1 MEHSGDAF
9 RQEALSQIDF
19 REICENLYDGIHVTD
34 GTGTIIFI
42 NQAYTRT
49 TGIKPEDLLGRK
61 VSEVEQEG
69 KLYKGA
75 VTDTVLAQRRRVNS
89 VATAALKWW

>member
-1 MEHSGDAF
+1 MEHSGDAS

-49 TGIKPEDLLGRK
+49 TGIKPEDLLGGP
-61 VSEVEQEG
+61 SPTPCWPSAG
-69 KLYKGA
+69 GS
-75 VTDTVLAQRRRVNS
+75 TPWPPS
-89 VATAALKWW
+89 SP